1 MFISTFQVK
10 FKREIFF
17 KDNEGT
23 ALHLSSAS
31 VNLTKGSLV
40 HFEGN
45 YGKYGGAVNMIALS
59 VIHVYDECTLN
70 FINNTS
76 VSKGGAFYVHS
87 LDQQHEASFSHSCFM
102 QYRGHTEENTDR
114 NITFLFQNNSA
125 LSGLGNVLFAIS
137 LLPCDHA
144 RHEKR
149 TIFDNIGNVSHQNE
163 GVSGLDITT
172 LVNDF
177 EFSEG
182 TLEQM
187 QHLIPG
193 IEFDMNITSID
204 ELHHNRSSVF
214 NAHMT
219 SREDAN
225 ITIDPANTLVS
236 NNIINVHGNKIGR
249 VGTLTLETEIASIS
263 IKIGLGECPPG
274 YLNDGGS
281 CVCSPSRFLGVARC
295 ENSTTFIFRGYWIG
309 LYDQGKFCSA
319 HCPLRFCSYNQSRL
333 EEIQLPSNVSNIDYF
348 ICGPY
353 RTGTLCGQCIN
364 GSSVYYHSHTYQ
376 CKPNKYCK
384 MGILFYFL
392 SEVIPLM
399 IFFLIVL
406 SFNISFT
413 SGELNGFILF
423 AQMSDSLDISA
434 GGSIDFPVELDIAS
448 YPYKFIYRVFNFDFF
463 SYDALSFCLWENAT
477 TLDALVMKFLTIT
490 FALILITLIVFVFNS
505 WKFKIWCHCCRP
517 QTLRAAFTHGLA
529 TLLIASFSQCA
540 RVSFLV
546 LSPTWLQM
554 VNHKSIPVVFYSG
567 NLQPFEGRH
576 LQYALPAL
584 FFLFVL
590 VVLPLLW
597 LLSYPV
603 LFKLLGN
610 CHVSES
616 KLAVCLLRLFP
627 IELLDCFQSCFKDDC
642 CHFAGLYLVYRLI
655 PLIIFASAGRLLD
668 FHTLVAVQFL
678 IMFSLHSAVNPYKI
692 KWHNIIDSLVL
703 ADLSLV
709 NIITTYNYAVLSTGD
724 EVLLRERTRWT
735 LYIQILLMYLPL
747 TYILYYSTK
756 EIYFKVKMKCKGYS
770 KVNSE
775 ENCLLPP
782 LRNF

>member
-1 MFISTFQVK
+1 MCIRDSHYPGGGGLYIEFTDCTPGMLGEQCIVKDRYPDSNYTIQNCAFLNNKASILGNIYIHPQGPFQGFGRGGGLAIYLNGNTKKCTITIINCRFQNNSAFVGGGIFTLFRGSPSHNSINVKDSDFTTNKVVRRGGGGRFHKTREGGGGAGGGGVGGGFLFSKDKRDPILNSLVFMRCQYVGNSAEGNGGGLSLFSTKGMNSDNIMKNTIKLINCSLSNNHAYVASALDFAPEVYDRLGSGVLPIPVNDNCNFVKNHVVNRDLPRYEKLHHLNTSLSGIATVFISTFQVK

-59 VIHVYDECTLN
+59 VIHVYDECTLK

-149 TIFDNIGNVSHQNE
+149 TIFDNIGKVSHQNE

-274 YLNDGGS
+274 YLNVGGS

-295 ENSTTFIFRGYWIG
+295 KNSTTFIFRGYWIG
-309 LYDQGKFCSA
+309 RCDHYIQGKLCSA
-319 HCPLRFCSYNQSRL
+319 RCPL
-333 EEIQLPSNVSNIDYF
+333 
-348 ICGPY
+348 
-353 RTGTLCGQCIN
+353 
-364 GSSVYYHSHTYQ
+364 
-376 CKPNKYCK
+376 
-384 MGILFYFL
+384 
-392 SEVIPLM
+392 
-399 IFFLIVL
+399 
-406 SFNISFT
+406 
-413 SGELNGFILF
+413 
-423 AQMSDSLDISA
+423 
-434 GGSIDFPVELDIAS
+434 
-448 YPYKFIYRVFNFDFF
+448 
-463 SYDALSFCLWENAT
+463 
-477 TLDALVMKFLTIT
+477 
-490 FALILITLIVFVFNS
+490 
-505 WKFKIWCHCCRP
+505 
-517 QTLRAAFTHGLA
+517 
-529 TLLIASFSQCA
+529 
-540 RVSFLV
+540 
-546 LSPTWLQM
+546 
-554 VNHKSIPVVFYSG
+554 
-567 NLQPFEGRH
+567 
-576 LQYALPAL
+576 
-584 FFLFVL
+584 
-590 VVLPLLW
+590 
-597 LLSYPV
+597 
-603 LFKLLGN
+603 
-610 CHVSES
+610 
-616 KLAVCLLRLFP
+616 
-627 IELLDCFQSCFKDDC
+627 
-642 CHFAGLYLVYRLI
+642 
-655 PLIIFASAGRLLD
+655 
-668 FHTLVAVQFL
+668 
-678 IMFSLHSAVNPYKI
+678 
-692 KWHNIIDSLVL
+692 
-703 ADLSLV
+703 
-709 NIITTYNYAVLSTGD
+709 
-724 EVLLRERTRWT
+724 
-735 LYIQILLMYLPL
+735 
-747 TYILYYSTK
+747 
-756 EIYFKVKMKCKGYS
+756 
-770 KVNSE
+770 
-775 ENCLLPP
+775 
-782 LRNF
+782 